1 MHLFSSDPLILC
13 RRPTAVPPCHKEAAT
28 TRLLPGKNDALPSDK
43 GHDTAVV
50 ASAAAVRMPLP
61 QVRQAP
67 SRAARGPLRS
77 AAEQSPNDEEQKMA
91 VTLYS
96 GFVPV
101 CVQLLTGLKSVLKK
115 GEDHATAQKW
125 DAATVLNLRFFPD
138 MFPLERQV
146 RQVCNHA
153 LGAARVAGVSL
164 PSLPDQDKSFAEIY
178 ARIDKVIDC
187 LKGLSPS
194 QIDGKD
200 DAKVTVTIGGQPQ
213 ELTGQ
218 NYLYH
223 FALLQVQFHATTAY
237 DLLRS
242 VGVPIGKIDYL
253 GPRPR

>member
-1 MHLFSSDPLILC
+1 
-13 RRPTAVPPCHKEAAT
+13 
-28 TRLLPGKNDALPSDK
+28 
-43 GHDTAVV
+43 
-50 ASAAAVRMPLP
+50 
-61 QVRQAP
+61 
-67 SRAARGPLRS
+67 
-77 AAEQSPNDEEQKMA
+77 MA

-115 GEDHATAQKW
+115 SEDHATAQKW
-125 DAATVLNLRFFPD
+125 DPATVLNLRFFPD

-164 PSLPDQDKSFAEIY
+164 PSLPDQDKSFAELY

-223 FALLQVQFHATTAY
+223 FAILQVQFHATTAY

-242 VGVPIGKIDYL
+242 VGVPIGKVDYL

>member
-1 MHLFSSDPLILC
+1 MKWEGAKPGRDRPWGGSFSSRLVRHPLNS
-13 RRPTAVPPCHKEAAT
+13 P
-28 TRLLPGKNDALPSDK
+28 
-43 GHDTAVV
+43 
-50 ASAAAVRMPLP
+50 
-61 QVRQAP
+61 
-67 SRAARGPLRS
+67 
-77 AAEQSPNDEEQKMA
+77 AEQSPNREEQKMA

-125 DAATVLNLRFFPD
+125 DTATVLNLRFFPD

-187 LKGLSPS
+187 LKGLSPT

-218 NYLYH
+218 NYLCH
-223 FALLQVQFHATTAY
+223 FAMLQVQFHATTAY
-237 DLLRS
+237 DILRS
-242 VGVPIGKIDYL
+242 VGVPVGKIDYL